1 MIPATTA
8 NEANFLGIIFL
19 MEHIFIQAT
28 TVLRVHLAGL
38 NRLLARVGY
47 CMKFVEQSVPW
58 RAAMGSPAN
67 DRNLVTRGRSA
78 LAVMTARCPM
88 AAHALSV
95 RLVNSLLR
103 QAARESVRL
112 A

>member
-19 MEHIFIQAT
+19 MEHIFTQAT

-47 CMKFVEQSVPW
+47 CMKLVERSVKR
-58 RAAMGSPAN
+58 RA
-67 DRNLVTRGRSA
+67 VTGTPVNEVHGRSA

-88 AAHALSV
+88 AAHALPV